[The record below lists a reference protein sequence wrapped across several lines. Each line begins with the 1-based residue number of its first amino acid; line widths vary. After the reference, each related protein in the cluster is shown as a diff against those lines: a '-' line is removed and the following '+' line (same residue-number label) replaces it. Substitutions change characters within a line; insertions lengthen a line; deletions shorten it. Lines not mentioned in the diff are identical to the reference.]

1 MNPTYD
7 DGREGAVTLM
17 RVSSSYDTS
26 GISHDTRLRNA
37 KFGASRERRKDGV
50 VTLTHGTD
58 PWSSVTGMS

>member
-7 DGREGAVTLM
+7 DEREGAVILM

-37 KFGASRERRKDGV
+37 KFSASRERRKDGV

-58 PWSSVTGMS
+58 PWSSFTGMS